1 MMKESNNDTLV
12 YSKED
17 VFRFSDIAKQVNQQE
32 RHRKKNN
39 KNKKTNWFYVSYGL
53 SGIIIISLWIIN
65 SNLSSALLTIKS
77 ACDSSQVLY
86 NNNNGLLK
94 EYEAQLRILI
104 SEREEYLNKINE
116 LNAQY
121 ETITNSL
128 NDKKYVLIELKQQN
142 ERYELKEIAL
152 LDKINQ
158 VQEENEASNKKVSKR
173 QQVY

>member
-1 MMKESNNDTLV
+1 MMKNSNNDTLV
-12 YSKED
+12 DSKEE

-32 RHRKKNN
+32 EHLKKNN
-39 KNKKTNWFYVSYGL
+39 KNKQINWFYVSSAI

-77 ACDSSQVLY
+77 ACASSEVLY

-94 EYEAQLRILI
+94 KYEEQLSIFI

-121 ETITNSL
+121 ETITKSL
-128 NDKKYVLIELKQQN
+128 IDKGNELIELKQQN

-152 LDKINQ
+152 LDKIKQ
-158 VQEENEASNKKVSKR
+158 VQEENEASNKNVKKR